1 LNAAREASLDRE
13 ADLVFDLA
21 MKGDSVAIN
30 QLFAQCIPRL
40 RKVAARFFC
49 NDQDS
54 EDALQEGLLL
64 AFRHLNQF
72 RGKARFTTW
81 MHVIV
86 ANAARSELRR
96 RRSRPLTSSIDEP
109 LSKQGDLCTA
119 DIVADPRSE
128 LDEHFDQAEQYG
140 ILKQA
145 VQELPPMWR
154 SVIQLYDMEGLQ
166 MKDVA
171 AKLGLTLSTT
181 KTYHFRASRRI
192 LEIVKSTC
200 ARHTMNLKTPERK
213 PVAKSLAAPGQLHLS
228 RKTFPGVTFGRGA
241 RWTRRKDGQFEAMS
255 NGRGARAMK
264 S

>member
-1 LNAAREASLDRE
+1 LNADCEVSANRDG
-13 ADLVFDLA
+13 DLVFDLA
-21 MKGDSVAIN
+21 MKGDSVAVN

-49 NDQDS
+49 NEQDS
-54 EDALQEGLLL
+54 EDALQDGLLS

-72 RGKARFTTW
+72 RGRARFTTW

-109 LSKQGDLCTA
+109 LSKQGDLCAA
-119 DIVADPRSE
+119 DIVADPHCE
-128 LDEHFDQAEQYG
+128 LDEHFDQVEQYG

-154 SVIQLYDMEGLQ
+154 GVIQLYDIEGLQ

-192 LEIVKSTC
+192 LKIVKSTC
-200 ARHTMNLKTPERK
+200 ARQKLNLKTSES
-213 PVAKSLAAPGQLHLS
+213 KSAEKSVGGLGQPGTA
-228 RKTFPGVTFGRGA
+228 RKTLRGESFSARSAFGSSKERI
-241 RWTRRKDGQFEAMS
+241 F
-255 NGRGARAMK
+255 
-264 S
+264 